1 MSRMDGMLAR
11 GRSRSGQDF
20 SLLDFPCM
28 IPTMRILVVED
39 QPKMASFIKKG
50 LNAQGYIVDV
60 SETGMGAESLVA
72 ENPYDLIVLDVNL
85 PDQNGMDTARHIRQD
100 GYKGPILMLTA
111 LSSTKDKIH
120 GLDAGAD
127 DYLTKPFDFD
137 ELLARI
143 RALLRRNT
151 GSETS
156 KLRFADVEL
165 DMVLRKVVRAN
176 VELNLTAKEFSL
188 LEYFMRHPNR
198 PLTRVE
204 ISEHVW
210 DVNFDTNTNVID
222 VYINMLR
229 KKIDSPFEKKLI
241 HTMVG
246 YGYILKDS

>member
-1 MSRMDGMLAR
+1 
-11 GRSRSGQDF
+11 
-20 SLLDFPCM
+20 
-28 IPTMRILVVED
+28 MRILVVED

-50 LNAQGYIVDV
+50 LIAQGYMVDV
-60 SETGMGAESLVA
+60 SETGMGAESMMA
-72 ENPYDLIVLDVNL
+72 ETAYDLIVLDVNL
-85 PDQNGMDTARHIRQD
+85 PDQNGMDTARHIRGD

-143 RALLRRNT
+143 RALLRRNS
-151 GSETS
+151 GGETS
-156 KLRFADVEL
+156 KLRFADIEVDL
-165 DMVLRKVVRAN
+165 VLRKVVRDN
-176 VELNLTAKEFSL
+176 VEINLTTREFSL
-188 LEYFMRHPNR
+188 LEYFLRHPNR

-229 KKIDSPFEKKLI
+229 KKIDTPFQKKLI

-246 YGYILKDS
+246 YGYILKES

>member
-1 MSRMDGMLAR
+1 
-11 GRSRSGQDF
+11 
-20 SLLDFPCM
+20 
-28 IPTMRILVVED
+28 MRILVVED

-60 SETGMGAESLVA
+60 SETGMGAESLTA
-72 ENPYDLIVLDVNL
+72 ENSYDLIVLDVNL
-85 PDQNGMDTARHIRQD
+85 PDQNGMDTARHIRKD
-100 GYKGPILMLTA
+100 GFKGPILMLTA

-143 RALLRRNT
+143 RALLRRNS
-151 GSETS
+151 GGETS
-156 KLRFADVEL
+156 KLRFLDIEL
-165 DMVLRKVVRAN
+165 DLVLRKVVRAN
-176 VELNLTAKEFSL
+176 TELNLTSREFSL

>member
-1 MSRMDGMLAR
+1 
-11 GRSRSGQDF
+11 
-20 SLLDFPCM
+20 
-28 IPTMRILVVED
+28 MRILVVED

-50 LNAQGYIVDV
+50 LTAQGYLVDV
-60 SETGMGAESLVA
+60 SETGTGAESLVA
-72 ENPYDLIVLDVNL
+72 ENSYDLVVLDVNL
-85 PDQNGMDTARHIRQD
+85 PDQNGMDTARHIRGD
-100 GYKGPILMLTA
+100 GFKGPILMLTA

-143 RALLRRNT
+143 RALLRRNS

-156 KLRFADVEL
+156 KLRFADVEIDL
-165 DMVLRKVVRAN
+165 VHRKVVRAN
-176 VELNLTAKEFSL
+176 KEVNLTTREFSL

-229 KKIDSPFEKKLI
+229 KKLDSPFEKKLI

>member
-1 MSRMDGMLAR
+1 
-11 GRSRSGQDF
+11 
-20 SLLDFPCM
+20 
-28 IPTMRILVVED
+28 MRILVVED

-50 LNAQGYIVDV
+50 LNAQGYLVDV
-60 SETGMGAESLVA
+60 SETGMGAESLMA
-72 ENPYDLIVLDVNL
+72 ENAYDLIVLDVNL
-85 PDQNGMDTARHIRQD
+85 PDQNGMDTARHLRRD
-100 GYKGPILMLTA
+100 GFKGPILMLTA

-127 DYLTKPFDFD
+127 DYLTKPFDFE

-151 GSETS
+151 GAETS
-156 KLRFADVEL
+156 KLRFADVEIDL
-165 DMVLRKVVRAN
+165 VHRKVTRSN
-176 VELNLTAKEFSL
+176 TEISLTSREFSL
-188 LEYFMRHPNR
+188 LEYFMRNPNR

-229 KKIDSPFEKKLI
+229 KKIDTPFQKKLI

-246 YGYILKDS
+246 YGYILKESQGP

>member
-1 MSRMDGMLAR
+1 
-11 GRSRSGQDF
+11 
-20 SLLDFPCM
+20 
-28 IPTMRILVVED
+28 MRILVVED

-50 LNAQGYIVDV
+50 LHAQGYLVDL
-60 SETGMGAESLVA
+60 SETGTGAESLVS
-72 ENPYDLIVLDVNL
+72 ENNYDLLILDINL
-85 PDQNGMDTARHIRQD
+85 PDQNGLDTARHIRQD
-100 GYKGPILMLTA
+100 GFKGPILMLTA

-143 RALLRRNT
+143 RALLRRNS
-151 GSETS
+151 GSEIS
-156 KLRFADVEL
+156 KIRFADVEL
-165 DMVLRKVVRAN
+165 DLVHRHVIRSN
-176 VELNLTAKEFSL
+176 VEIALTAREFSL
-188 LEYFMRHPNR
+188 MEYFMRHPNR

-229 KKIDSPFEKKLI
+229 KKVDSPFPKKLI

-246 YGYILKDS
+246 YGYILKES

>member
-1 MSRMDGMLAR
+1 
-11 GRSRSGQDF
+11 
-20 SLLDFPCM
+20 
-28 IPTMRILVVED
+28 MRILVVED

-50 LNAQGYIVDV
+50 LNAQGYLVDV

-72 ENPYDLIVLDVNL
+72 ENSYDLVVLDVNL
-85 PDQNGMDTARHIRQD
+85 PDQNGMDTARHIRGD
-100 GYKGPILMLTA
+100 GFKGPILMLTA

-143 RALLRRNT
+143 RALLRRNS

-156 KLRFADVEL
+156 KLRFADVEIDL
-165 DMVLRKVVRAN
+165 VHRKVVRAN
-176 VELNLTAKEFSL
+176 IEVNLTTREFSL

>member
-1 MSRMDGMLAR
+1 
-11 GRSRSGQDF
+11 
-20 SLLDFPCM
+20 
-28 IPTMRILVVED
+28 MRILVVED

-50 LNAQGYIVDV
+50 LLAQGHIVDLA
-60 SETGMGAESLVA
+60 ETGSAAESLVSDS
-72 ENPYDLIVLDVNL
+72 PYDLIVLDVGL
-85 PDQNGMDTARHIRQD
+85 PDQNGMDTARHIRRD

-127 DYLTKPFDFD
+127 DYLTKPFDFE

-143 RALLRRNT
+143 RALLRRNS

-156 KLRFADVEL
+156 TKLRFSDIEL

-176 VELNLTAKEFSL
+176 IELNLTAREFSL

-229 KKIDSPFEKKLI
+229 KKVDTPFSKKLI

-246 YGYILKDS
+246 FGYILKEA

>member
-1 MSRMDGMLAR
+1 
-11 GRSRSGQDF
+11 
-20 SLLDFPCM
+20 
-28 IPTMRILVVED
+28 MRILVVED

>member
-1 MSRMDGMLAR
+1 
-11 GRSRSGQDF
+11 
-20 SLLDFPCM
+20 
-28 IPTMRILVVED
+28 MRILVVED

-50 LNAQGYIVDV
+50 LNAQGYLVDV
-60 SETGMGAESLVA
+60 SETGMGAESMMA
-72 ENPYDLIVLDVNL
+72 ETAYDLIVLDVNL
-85 PDQNGMDTARHIRQD
+85 PDQNGMDTARHIRND
-100 GYKGPILMLTA
+100 GFKGPILMLTA

-127 DYLTKPFDFD
+127 DYLTKPFDFE

-143 RALLRRNT
+143 RALLRRNS
-151 GSETS
+151 GSGTS
-156 KLRFADVEL
+156 KLRFADIEVDL
-165 DMVLRKVVRAN
+165 VHRKVTRDT
-176 VELNLTAKEFSL
+176 VEINLTSREFSL
-188 LEYFMRHPNR
+188 LEYFMRNPNR

-229 KKIDSPFEKKLI
+229 KKIDTPFQKKLI

-246 YGYILKDS
+246 YGYILRES

>member
-1 MSRMDGMLAR
+1 
-11 GRSRSGQDF
+11 
-20 SLLDFPCM
+20 
-28 IPTMRILVVED
+28 MRILVVED
-39 QPKMASFIKKG
+39 QPKMSSFIKKG
-50 LNAQGYIVDV
+50 LNAQGYIVDI
-60 SETGMGAESLVA
+60 SESGRGAESMVA
-72 ENPYDLIVLDVNL
+72 ENAYDLIVLDVNL
-85 PDQNGMDTARHIRQD
+85 PDQNGMDTARHIRRD
-100 GYKGPILMLTA
+100 GFKGPILMLTA
-111 LSSTKDKIH
+111 LSATKDKIH

-151 GSETS
+151 GTENS

-165 DMVLRKVVRAN
+165 DMVHRKVVRSN
-176 VELNLTAKEFSL
+176 VELNLTAREFSL

-229 KKIDSPFEKKLI
+229 KKIDTPFPKKLI

-246 YGYILKDS
+246 YGYILKEP